1 MTSRVID
8 RPRAVRDSG
17 AEPQRKESTLA
28 FDTLPLA
35 IGLLI
40 GIAAVGSCIGIGLAG
55 SKLLEGTARQPE
67 LKDTLQTLFFLI
79 AGVTDGAFIIA
90 TGIGLWFATAN
101 PFR

>member
-1 MTSRVID
+1 MQGGTAVVPAAT
-8 RPRAVRDSG
+8 RPTFQG
-17 AEPQRKESTLA
+17 QRKRIMNG
-28 FDTLPLA
+28 FDILPLA
-35 IGLLI
+35 VALLI
-40 GIAAVGSCIGIGLAG
+40 GIAAVGSCIGIGIVG